1 MTRYLLYTERQILAY
16 RQKYFNFVKKAS
28 QAYISWIN
36 SLPLMEWTR
45 IMLPKGQEE
54 AIIGLL
60 CILLIDGQVKIL
72 FNNTCTSIRREP
84 TTEEE
89 FEEWLD
95 TAGFKKYDK

>member
-1 MTRYLLYTERQILAY
+1 MTRFLLYTDREILEFRLRYAKLI
-16 RQKYFNFVKKAS
+16 RNS
-28 QAYISWIN
+28 SDAYIKWIN

-72 FNNTCTSIRREP
+72 FNNICTSIRREP

-95 TAGFKKYDK
+95 TAGFKRYDK

>member
-1 MTRYLLYTERQILAY
+1 MDQQLTTDGMD
-16 RQKYFNFVKKAS
+16 
-28 QAYISWIN
+28 
-36 SLPLMEWTR
+36 P

-95 TAGFKKYDK
+95 TAGFKRYDK